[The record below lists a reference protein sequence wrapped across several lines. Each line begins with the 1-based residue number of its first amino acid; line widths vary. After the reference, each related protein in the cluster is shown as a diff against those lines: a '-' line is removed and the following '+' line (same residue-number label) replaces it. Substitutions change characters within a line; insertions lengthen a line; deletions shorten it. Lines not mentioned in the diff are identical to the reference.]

1 MNDKQ
6 QLAAMGAELR
16 LTEEQAKAMA
26 ERMPQTGTLQ
36 ILDDEPLC
44 TEIRINGVEACGA
57 DVGGLLDRC
66 LPHTTEQ
73 QPMCMAKRIE
83 ELEAQH
89 DELQSKYKAAVDV
102 VRDLV
107 ELPHS
112 TGGVIERLE
121 VRERARDLLAGHV
134 LAPAV
139 PEGWQLVP
147 EEVTLP
153 MQHAYFGVI
162 DKNMDRVNTDF
173 RFGRYDSSKEAYRAM
188 LAAATKPDAAK

>member
-6 QLAAMGAELR
+6 QLAAMGAQYR

-57 DVGGLLDRC
+57 DIGGLLDRC

-73 QPMCMAKRIE
+73 KPLCMARRIE
-83 ELEAQH
+83 ELEAQLAEKSIKVERLREMNLIAMKRV
-89 DELQSKYKAAVDV
+89 DGMLDRDLELSRLQS
-102 VRDLV
+102 LM
-107 ELPHS
+107 S
-112 TGGVIERLE
+112 
-121 VRERARDLLAGHV
+121 
-134 LAPAV
+134 
-139 PEGWQLVP
+139 EGWQLVP
-147 EEVTLP
+147 VEVTLP

-162 DKNMDRVNTDF
+162 DKNMQRVETDC
-173 RFGRYDSSKEAYRAM
+173 RFGRYDSAKEAYRAM
-188 LAAATKPDAAK
+188 LAAAPSPDGTK

>member
-57 DVGGLLDRC
+57 DIGGLLDRC

-73 QPMCMAKRIE
+73 KPLCMAKRIE
-83 ELEAQH
+83 ELEAQ
-89 DELQSKYKAAVDV
+89 
-102 VRDLV
+102 VRV
-107 ELPHS
+107 M
-112 TGGVIERLE
+112 G
-121 VRERARDLLAGHV
+121 DLLREATGWMDDH
-134 LAPAV
+134 PAMPDSNRMHEALSGRMPSPSA
-139 PEGWQLVP
+139 PEGWQMVP
-147 EEVTLP
+147 VKLTKE
-153 MQHAYFGVI
+153 
-162 DKNMDRVNTDF
+162 MDLAADPYAEGKLSHGF
-173 RFGRYDSSKEAYRAM
+173 MWSDM
-188 LAAATKPDAAK
+188 LAAAPKPEVK

>member
-57 DVGGLLDRC
+57 DIGGLLDRC

-73 QPMCMAKRIE
+73 KPLRMAKRIE
-83 ELEAQH
+83 ELEAQ
-89 DELQSKYKAAVDV
+89 
-102 VRDLV
+102 VRALT
-107 ELPHS
+107 L
-112 TGGVIERLE
+112 
-121 VRERARDLLAGHV
+121 
-134 LAPAV
+134 

-147 EEVTLP
+147 VEPTREMMASAMSAVTQPQDLLYSQSGWGMNEVAART
-153 MQHAYFGVI
+153 
-162 DKNMDRVNTDF
+162 
-173 RFGRYDSSKEAYRAM
+173 RYCAM
-188 LAAATKPDAAK
+188 LAAAPRPEAK